1 MDKQT
6 ILKGSNFSLDEESGV
21 KFRLEYRNWNDY
33 GFYTLYSLEMQLPDS
48 NLSYRI
54 ADIHVMNIGQK
65 AGEKPSTSNSPIFII
80 SGTDSAERLF
90 LFLSPK
96 QRARLENLLAIK
108 YDCRGIEREKAFIN
122 SVLRDKTISE
132 FIKQQEVIKNLMH
145 SSVDAHSV
153 LLRNKHQLSLWLSE
167 VEK

>member
-65 AGEKPSTSNSPIFII
+65 AGENHPHQTHQYSSSLAQIVLNVSFSFYHRNNEQGLKIFLQSNMIVGVSN
-80 SGTDSAERLF
+80 EKRRL
-90 LFLSPK
+90 
-96 QRARLENLLAIK
+96 
-108 YDCRGIEREKAFIN
+108 
-122 SVLRDKTISE
+122 
-132 FIKQQEVIKNLMH
+132 
-145 SSVDAHSV
+145 
-153 LLRNKHQLSLWLSE
+153 
-167 VEK
+167 

>member
-6 ILKGSNFSLDEESGV
+6 ILKGSNFSLDEESDV

-33 GFYTLYSLEMQLPDS
+33 GFYTLNSLEMRLPDS

-54 ADIHVMNIGQK
+54 ADIHVMNVGQK
-65 AGEKPSTSNSPIFII
+65 AGEKPSTSNSPIIII
-80 SGTDSAERLF
+80 SDTDSAERLF

-96 QRARLENLLAIK
+96 QRTRLENLLAIK
-108 YDCRGIEREKAFIN
+108 YDSRGIEREQAFIN

-132 FIKQQEVIKNLMH
+132 FIKQQEVIKNLMR
-145 SSVDAHSV
+145 SSVDACSF

-167 VEK
+167 VAK

>member
-6 ILKGSNFSLDEESGV
+6 ILKESNFFLDEKSGV

-33 GFYTLYSLEMQLPDS
+33 GFYTLYSLEMRLPDS

-65 AGEKPSTSNSPIFII
+65 AGEKPSTSNSPIIII
-80 SGTDSAERLF
+80 SDTDSAERLF

-108 YDCRGIEREKAFIN
+108 YDCLGIEREQAFIN

-145 SSVDAHSV
+145 SSVDACSF

-167 VEK
+167 VAK